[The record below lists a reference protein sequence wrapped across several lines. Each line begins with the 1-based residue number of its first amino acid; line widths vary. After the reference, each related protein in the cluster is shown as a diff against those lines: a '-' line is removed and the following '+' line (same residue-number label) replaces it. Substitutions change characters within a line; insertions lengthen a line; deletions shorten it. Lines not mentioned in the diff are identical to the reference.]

1 MKKLLA
7 LLALGASLAAA
18 ATQVSQHEK
27 WHTVSNK
34 KVVLQFEAVDDP
46 KQACER
52 QSRAYG
58 NKGFAYTVQ
67 ACAFWWEDGRCHII
81 TAKRVELD
89 SLGHELL
96 HCLKGD
102 WHPQDRSR
110 P

>member
-7 LLALGASLAAA
+7 LLALGTSLAAA

-46 KQACER
+46 KQARER
-52 QSRAYG
+52 QSKAYG
-58 NKGFAYTVQ
+58 NKGFAYQVQ